1 MTGEAVAHPRAPE
14 TAWSSRW
21 TLPSGRQAAPNP
33 PRPTPRSP
41 AAAGHAGT
49 GCCSPSPFLWC
60 IAAIG
65 PVNEVPYVF
74 GRVPFLLV
82 WMVLGVLVGT
92 AAIAAVYAIDRR
104 RGDLDRL

>member
-1 MTGEAVAHPRAPE
+1 M
-14 TAWSSRW
+14 
-21 TLPSGRQAAPNP
+21 
-33 PRPTPRSP
+33 PTERRRRRHWLLLTVPYV
-41 AAAGHAGT
+41 
-49 GCCSPSPFLWC
+49 WC

-65 PVNEVPYVF
+65 LVDRVPYVF

-92 AAIAAVYAIDRR
+92 AAIGIVFWIDRR